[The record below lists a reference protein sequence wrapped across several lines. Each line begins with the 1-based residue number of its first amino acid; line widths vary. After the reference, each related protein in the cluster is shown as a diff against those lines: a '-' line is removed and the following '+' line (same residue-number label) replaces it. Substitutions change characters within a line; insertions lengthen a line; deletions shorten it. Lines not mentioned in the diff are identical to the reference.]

1 MKKIIHRILH
11 ISFSKLIE
19 TVVVQGD
26 NLQTSTKTADLTDLL
41 NEAKATILQLQD
53 KTQSLK
59 NEIEMLRQQ
68 NHDYS
73 KRIEQLLD
81 CNNKSVSVSNDVR
94 PPPIPLEPIV
104 IVKEKQDEKD
114 TKCSQ
119 SVNAKT
125 EQYDV
130 VANINYEKD
139 YSEQSTS
146 SSRSQSQ
153 LENTFVG

>member
-1 MKKIIHRILH
+1 MHL
-11 ISFSKLIE
+11 FSKLIE
-19 TVVVQGD
+19 TAEVQGK
-26 NLQTSTKTADLTDLL
+26 NLEASTKTADLTDLL

-53 KTQSLK
+53 KTQLLK

-81 CNNKSVSVSNDVR
+81 CNNKSVSVSNDVQ

-104 IVKEKQDEKD
+104 IVKEKRDEND
-114 TKCSQ
+114 TKFSQ

-130 VANINYEKD
+130 VANIKYEKD
-139 YSEQSTS
+139 FSKQSTS
-146 SSRSQSQ
+146 SSRSSQ

>member
-1 MKKIIHRILH
+1 MH
-11 ISFSKLIE
+11 IFSKLIE
-19 TVVVQGD
+19 TAEGQGN
-26 NLQTSTKTADLTDLL
+26 NLQTSTKIVDLTDLL

-81 CNNKSVSVSNDVR
+81 CNENNKSVPVSNDIQ

-104 IVKEKQDEKD
+104 IVKEKSDGKD

-125 EQYDV
+125 EKYDV

-139 YSEQSTS
+139 CSEQSTS
-146 SSRSQSQ
+146 SSRSSQ